1 MVTSFEAR
9 ITTVVRPHSMPAASA
24 SRSPRTVD
32 AAPPEKPSRRANTTA
47 TKAHSSP
54 THCRPRS
61 FSERAQ
67 NGTSTATQNG
77 EVYKNTVSRDAVVY
91 CRPR

>member
-1 MVTSFEAR
+1 MRLRLEAR
-9 ITTVVRPHSMPAASA
+9 ITTVVRPHNMPAASP
-24 SRSPRTVD
+24 SKSPCAVDTV
-32 AAPPEKPSRRANTTA
+32 PPEKPSRSANTTA

-61 FSERAQ
+61 FSDVTQ

-77 EVYKNTVSRDAVVY
+77 EVYKNTVSRDALVY